1 MTLYKYRDS
10 YSPGDGVVVDCCNLH
25 RRRHVV
31 LAHPLRPSPVG
42 PVHLPLSVE
51 GGPPVSQVTYSTLA
65 AITKGNSRTAQS
77 KRARGTTMDLP
88 RALACVVFN
97 VARHGPVPF
106 SDLLPSTNRYLSARE
121 GTSKAGGRQTG
132 VSGRTGSVR
141 RQVDDVVVSSPPT
154 SKRRTKSSRSTPGH
168 ISSYRLRSTAPPPPM
183 ARGASCQP
191 VSALQRPTI
200 NAGSTYINCFQ
211 VSPLQSRGSFTT
223 DSGLDRLDIQTNC
236 DLHS

>member
-132 VSGRTGSVR
+132 VSGRTGSVGL
-141 RQVDDVVVSSPPT
+141 QVDDVVVFVASDFKAT
-154 SKRRTKSSRSTPGH
+154 H
-168 ISSYRLRSTAPPPPM
+168 QISSHHTRPYFIIPPAFHRAAAADGSRRLLSARQRSA
-183 ARGASCQP
+183 A
-191 VSALQRPTI
+191 
-200 NAGSTYINCFQ
+200 
-211 VSPLQSRGSFTT
+211 
-223 DSGLDRLDIQTNC
+223 TNN
-236 DLHS
+236 